1 MNNVHSIFKLLI
13 VNKINAIANL
23 NYLLESVSNVN
34 ERIKNP
40 EFHLNNLTKIK
51 NKISNP
57 ITQFVTHEDIKSIDQ
72 VAVVFASQGFCNKVF
87 IRKDLSTKL
96 QQLWNSDLL

>member
-1 MNNVHSIFKLLI
+1 VHSIFKLLI

-57 ITQFVTHEDIKSIDQ
+57 ITQFVACEDIDQ
-72 VAVVFASQGFCNKVF
+72 VAAVFASQGFCNKVL
-87 IRKDLSTKL
+87 IRKDLSK
-96 QQLWNSDLL
+96 